1 MTPARLPLL
10 SALRPG
16 TWRSTSLAEREPEAA
31 TSAASRT
38 VTAPEAEDT
47 GRAVTVVVS

>member
-16 TWRSTSLAEREPEAA
+16 TWRSRSLAERAAEAA
-31 TSAASRT
+31 TSRESRT
-38 VTAPEAEDT
+38 LTAPEAEDT